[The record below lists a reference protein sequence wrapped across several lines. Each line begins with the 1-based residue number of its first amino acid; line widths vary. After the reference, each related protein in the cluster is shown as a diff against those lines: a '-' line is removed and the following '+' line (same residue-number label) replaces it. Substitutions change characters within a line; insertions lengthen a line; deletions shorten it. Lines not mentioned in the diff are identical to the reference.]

1 MARRGL
7 RGIAL
12 GVFALGGLVVSIPAS
27 SAYFQVSVPLAPI
40 QLTVVIPA
48 PTPCAAALFSY
59 VQFGAEPYPM
69 LKVHVWARGPLPADC
84 NLSFSLNSYTTQG
97 PDWPNTGTQ
106 ALYDHQSITL
116 DRTHTSGTLT
126 VKKPPCV
133 GQTDFYTGTVRFDG
147 VDGPL
152 PSYPDAVVPQP
163 LLAWS
168 NGGRACRTSDG
179 MSGPSDPLA
188 PVDPPPP
195 DPTATAAPIDP
206 PVVDQPPVVI
216 PPPTPDPM
224 ASPDPVATPTPSPTD
239 TATPDPVATPTPSP
253 TDTATPDP
261 VATPTPSPTDTA
273 TPAPADSPTPTP
285 IATSDLAPDPTD
297 SPTSARAGG

>member
-1 MARRGL
+1 MRAKGRAMARRGM

-126 VKKPPCV
+126 VKQPPCV
-133 GQTDFYTGTVRFDG
+133 GQTDFYGYRRSAAAARLVQRRPRLPNRGWHVWAERPVGTRRPAAAGPDG
-147 VDGPL
+147 YRG
-152 PSYPDAVVPQP
+152 
-163 LLAWS
+163 
-168 NGGRACRTSDG
+168 TH
-179 MSGPSDPLA
+179 
-188 PVDPPPP
+188 
-195 DPTATAAPIDP
+195 
-206 PVVDQPPVVI
+206 
-216 PPPTPDPM
+216 
-224 ASPDPVATPTPSPTD
+224 
-239 TATPDPVATPTPSP
+239 
-253 TDTATPDP
+253 
-261 VATPTPSPTDTA
+261 
-273 TPAPADSPTPTP
+273 
-285 IATSDLAPDPTD
+285 
-297 SPTSARAGG
+297 